1 MKIYLIRATNFS
13 SPGYITMF
21 FLSRWRQQHEYIEK
35 LNMQAVLSASQQ
47 EDEFVKEFL
56 MTYEKVWNG
65 TYNNIIEYSRC
76 LLLIM

>member
-1 MKIYLIRATNFS
+1 
-13 SPGYITMF
+13 MF